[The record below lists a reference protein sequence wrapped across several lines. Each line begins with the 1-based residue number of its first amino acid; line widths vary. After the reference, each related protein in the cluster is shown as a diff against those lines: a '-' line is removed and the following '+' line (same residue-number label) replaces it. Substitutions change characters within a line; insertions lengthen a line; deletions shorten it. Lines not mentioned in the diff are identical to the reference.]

1 MLRIGERNME
11 PLKPKLFWVMKDY
24 TKDQFVKDVISGII
38 VAIIALPLSMA
49 LALASGVEPQLG
61 IYTAIIASIVT
72 TFLGG
77 SRVQI
82 TGPTAALAT
91 MVAGVVAEYGMNGLL
106 VATIMAGIILVVMGF
121 LRLGNLIKFIPYTI
135 TLGFTAGIAFMIFVG
150 QIASFIGVDTRGYK
164 GPTIETMDKLKALF
178 SCIETFNPVALVIG
192 IVSLAILI
200 VWPKINKTIPSY
212 LVVVVIAS
220 AIVKIGGIDSVNTIG
235 KLYPNLSGELPK
247 FTVPSFSFGLV
258 EELLPTAFTIAM
270 LSAIVTLLSA
280 VVTDALIGSKHNS
293 NMELIGQGVG
303 AIVTGFFGGIPGTGA
318 VARTTANAKNGART
332 PIACLVHSITLL
344 IMLVLLIPYAKLI
357 PMPTIGAI
365 LFIVSYNM
373 SGIKNIINTVKRS
386 PKSDTITLF
395 VTFFMA
401 IIFDLVVAIVFGL
414 ILACVLFLKRMTEV
428 TEIKGWN
435 YVDQSEGEE
444 HNYMELP
451 KGTLVFEITGPLFFG
466 ACDKLNYILG
476 NTDVDRIILR
486 MRGVNAMDSTAIH
499 TFDGIIDTCKKN
511 NITLI
516 FSHVNEQ
523 PMSVMKK
530 SGFVELIGEENFCEN
545 ITASI
550 DRAYELAGERRKN
563 ADPKAEE
570 KKNDENI
577 VNQYRLK

>member
-1 MLRIGERNME
+1 MDK
-11 PLKPKLFWVMKDY
+11 LKPKLFSVMKNY
-24 TKDQFVKDVISGII
+24 SKEQFGKDVISGII

-91 MVAGVVAEYGMNGLL
+91 MIAGVVAQYGMDGLI
-106 VATIMAGIILVVMGF
+106 VASIMAGVILVIMGF
-121 LRLGNLIKFIPYTI
+121 FRLGNLIKYIPYTI
-135 TLGFTAGIAFMIFVG
+135 TLGFTAGIAVLIFVG
-150 QIASFIGVDTRGYK
+150 QIASFVGIDTRGYT
-164 GPTIETMDKLKALF
+164 GPTIETVDKFKALF
-178 SCIETFNPVALVIG
+178 SCIETFNPIALGIGILSLVI
-192 IVSLAILI
+192 LI
-200 VWPKINKTIPSY
+200 IWPKINKTIPSY

-220 AIVKIGGIDSVNTIG
+220 AIVKIGNIDSVNTIG

-247 FTVPSFSFGLV
+247 FRVPNITFSMI

-303 AIVTGFFGGIPGTGA
+303 VIMTGFFGGIPGTGA
-318 VARTTANAKNGART
+318 VARTTANARNGART
-332 PIACLVHSITLL
+332 PIACLVHSIALF
-344 IMLVLLIPYAKLI
+344 IMLLVLIPYAKLI

-373 SGIKNIINTVKRS
+373 SGIKNIINIVKRS
-386 PKSDTITLF
+386 PKSDVIVLV
-395 VTFFMA
+395 VTFA
-401 IIFDLVVAIVFGL
+401 STILLNLVYAIVIGL
-414 ILACVLFLKRMTEV
+414 ILACVLFLKRMSEV
-428 TEIKGWN
+428 TEIKGWT
-435 YVDQSEGEE
+435 YVDQSQGEE
-444 HNYMELP
+444 NNYMSLP
-451 KGTLVFEITGPLFFG
+451 NDTLVFEITGPLFFG
-466 ACDKLNYILG
+466 ACDKLSYIVSNIDV
-476 NTDVDRIILR
+476 NTIILR

-511 NITLI
+511 KINLI

-530 SGFVELIGEENFCEN
+530 SGFVEEVGEENFCKNIEEAVALAEKIDKELREN
-545 ITASI
+545 
-550 DRAYELAGERRKN
+550 K
-563 ADPKAEE
+563 
-570 KKNDENI
+570 
-577 VNQYRLK
+577 

>member
-1 MLRIGERNME
+1 MDK
-11 PLKPKLFWVMKDY
+11 LKPKLFSVMKNY
-24 TKDQFVKDVISGII
+24 TKKQFGKDVISGII

-61 IYTAIIASIVT
+61 IYTAIISSIVT

-91 MVAGVVAEYGMNGLL
+91 MIAAVVAQYGMDGLI
-106 VATIMAGIILVVMGF
+106 VATIMAGIILVIMGF
-121 LRLGNLIKFIPYTI
+121 FRLGNLIKYIPYTI
-135 TLGFTAGIAFMIFVG
+135 TLGFTAGIAVLIFVG
-150 QIASFIGVDTRGYK
+150 QIASFVGVDTRGYT
-164 GPTIETMDKLKALF
+164 GPTIETVEKFKALF
-178 SCIETFNPVALVIG
+178 SCIETFNPIALGIG
-192 IVSLAILI
+192 VLSLAILI
-200 VWPKINKTIPSY
+200 IWPKINKTIPSY

-220 AIVKIGGIDSVNTIG
+220 AVVKLGNIDSVNTIG

-247 FTVPSFSFGLV
+247 FSVPNVTFAMI

-303 AIVTGFFGGIPGTGA
+303 AIVTGLFGGIPGTGA
-318 VARTTANAKNGART
+318 VARTTANARNGART
-332 PIACLVHSITLL
+332 PIACLVHSIALF
-344 IMLVLLIPYAKLI
+344 IMLLVLIPYAKMI

-373 SGIKNIINTVKRS
+373 SGIKNIINIVKRS
-386 PKSDTITLF
+386 PKSDIIVLV
-395 VTFFMA
+395 VTFA
-401 IIFDLVVAIVFGL
+401 ATILLNLVYAIVIGL
-414 ILACVLFLKRMTEV
+414 ILACVLFLKRMSEV
-428 TEIKGWN
+428 TEIKGWT

-444 HNYMELP
+444 NNFMVLP
-451 KGTLVFEITGPLFFG
+451 KDTLVFEITGPLFFG
-466 ACDKLNYILG
+466 ACDKLSYIVSNVDV
-476 NTDVDRIILR
+476 NTIILR

-511 NITLI
+511 KINLI

-523 PMSVMKK
+523 PMSVMQK
-530 SGFVELIGEENFCEN
+530 SGFIKEVGELNFCKN
-545 ITASI
+545 IDEAVALAEKF
-550 DRAYELAGERRKN
+550 DKELNESH
-563 ADPKAEE
+563 
-570 KKNDENI
+570 
-577 VNQYRLK
+577 

>member
-1 MLRIGERNME
+1 ME
-11 PLKPKLFWVMKDY
+11 KLKPKLFSVMKEY
-24 TKDQFVKDVISGII
+24 TKEQFVKDVISGII

-61 IYTAIIASIVT
+61 IYTAIVASIVT

-91 MVAGVVAEYGMNGLL
+91 MVAGVVAEFGMNGLI
-106 VATIMAGIILVVMGF
+106 VATIMAGIMLVLMGF
-121 LRLGNLIKFIPYTI
+121 LRLGTMIKYIPYTI

-164 GPTIETMDKLKALF
+164 GPTIETVDKLKALF
-178 SCIETFNPVALVIG
+178 SCIDTFNPIALLIGVI
-192 IVSLAILI
+192 SLAILI
-200 VWPKINKTIPSY
+200 VWPRINKKIPSY

-220 AIVKIGGIDSVNTIG
+220 AIVKIFDIDSVNTIG
-235 KLYPNLSGELPK
+235 KLYPKLSGDLPK
-247 FTVPSFSFGLV
+247 FSVPTVSFEIV
-258 EELLPTAFTIAM
+258 EKLLPTAFTIAM

-303 AIVTGFFGGIPGTGA
+303 AIVTGLFGGIPGTGA

-373 SGIKNIINTVKRS
+373 SGIKNIINTIKRS
-386 PKSDTITLF
+386 PKSDSITLI
-395 VTFFMA
+395 VTFVMA
-401 IIFDLVVAIVFGL
+401 VVFDLVVAIIAGL
-414 ILACVLFLKRMTEV
+414 IFACVLFLKRMTEV
-428 TEIKGWN
+428 TEIKGWK
-435 YVDQSEGEE
+435 YIDQSAGEE
-444 HNYMELP
+444 NNYMELP

-466 ACDKLNYILG
+466 ACDKLNYIIS
-476 NTDVDRIILR
+476 NTNVDIIILR

-499 TFDGIIDTCKKN
+499 TFDGIIETCKKYK
-511 NITLI
+511 ITLI

-523 PMSVMKK
+523 PMSVMEK
-530 SGFVELIGEENFCEN
+530 SGFIELIGKDNFCPN

-550 DRAYELAGERRKN
+550 ERAYVLA
-563 ADPKAEE
+563 
-570 KKNDENI
+570 DEI
-577 VNQYRLK
+577 QK

>member
-1 MLRIGERNME
+1 MDK
-11 PLKPKLFWVMKDY
+11 LKPKLFSVMKNY
-24 TKDQFVKDVISGII
+24 SKEQFGKDVISGII

-91 MVAGVVAEYGMNGLL
+91 MIAGVVAQYGMDGLI
-106 VATIMAGIILVVMGF
+106 VASIMAGVILVIMGF
-121 LRLGNLIKFIPYTI
+121 FRLGNLIKYIPYTI
-135 TLGFTAGIAFMIFVG
+135 TLGFTAGIAVLIFVG
-150 QIASFIGVDTRGYK
+150 QIASFVGIDTRGYT
-164 GPTIETMDKLKALF
+164 GPTIETVDKFKALF
-178 SCIETFNPVALVIG
+178 SCIETFNPIALGIGILSLVI
-192 IVSLAILI
+192 LI
-200 VWPKINKTIPSY
+200 IWPKINKTIPSY

-220 AIVKIGGIDSVNTIG
+220 AIVKIGNIDSVNTIG

-247 FTVPSFSFGLV
+247 FRVPNITFSMI

-303 AIVTGFFGGIPGTGA
+303 VIMTGFFGGIPGTGA
-318 VARTTANAKNGART
+318 VARTTANARNGART
-332 PIACLVHSITLL
+332 PIACLVHSIALF
-344 IMLVLLIPYAKLI
+344 IMLLVLIPYAKLI

-373 SGIKNIINTVKRS
+373 SGIKNIINIVKRS
-386 PKSDTITLF
+386 PKSDVIVLV
-395 VTFFMA
+395 VTFA
-401 IIFDLVVAIVFGL
+401 STILLNLVYAIVIGL
-414 ILACVLFLKRMTEV
+414 ILACVLFLKRMSEV
-428 TEIKGWN
+428 TEIKGWT
-435 YVDQSEGEE
+435 YVDQSQGEE
-444 HNYMELP
+444 NNYMSLP
-451 KGTLVFEITGPLFFG
+451 NDTLVFEITGPLFFG
-466 ACDKLNYILG
+466 ACDKLSYIVSNVDV
-476 NTDVDRIILR
+476 NTIILR

-511 NITLI
+511 KINLI

-530 SGFVELIGEENFCEN
+530 SGFVEEVGEENFCKNIEEAVALAEKIDKELREN
-545 ITASI
+545 
-550 DRAYELAGERRKN
+550 K
-563 ADPKAEE
+563 
-570 KKNDENI
+570 
-577 VNQYRLK
+577 

>member
-1 MLRIGERNME
+1 MDK
-11 PLKPKLFWVMKDY
+11 LKPKLFSVMKNY
-24 TKDQFVKDVISGII
+24 TKKQFGKDVVSGII

-61 IYTAIIASIVT
+61 IYTAIISSIVT

-91 MVAGVVAEYGMNGLL
+91 MIAGVVAQYGMDGLI
-106 VATIMAGIILVVMGF
+106 VATIMAGIILVIMGF
-121 LRLGNLIKFIPYTI
+121 LRLGNLIKYIPYTI
-135 TLGFTAGIAFMIFVG
+135 TLGFTAGIAVLIFVG
-150 QIASFIGVDTRGYK
+150 QIASFVGVDTRGYT
-164 GPTIETMDKLKALF
+164 GPTIETVDKFKALF
-178 SCIETFNPVALVIG
+178 SCIETFNPVALGIG
-192 IVSLAILI
+192 VLSLAILI
-200 VWPKINKTIPSY
+200 IWPKINKTIPSY

-220 AIVKIGGIDSVNTIG
+220 AIVKLGNIDSVNTIG

-247 FTVPSFSFGLV
+247 FKVPNVTFSMI

-303 AIVTGFFGGIPGTGA
+303 AVVTGLFGGIPGTGA
-318 VARTTANAKNGART
+318 VARTTANARNGART
-332 PIACLVHSITLL
+332 PIACLVHSIALF
-344 IMLVLLIPYAKLI
+344 IMLLVLIPYAKMI

-373 SGIKNIINTVKRS
+373 SGIKNIINIVKRS
-386 PKSDTITLF
+386 PKSDIIVLV
-395 VTFFMA
+395 VTFA
-401 IIFDLVVAIVFGL
+401 STILLNLVYAIVIGL
-414 ILACVLFLKRMTEV
+414 ILACVLFLKRMSEV
-428 TEIKGWN
+428 TEIKGWT

-444 HNYMELP
+444 NNYMMLP
-451 KGTLVFEITGPLFFG
+451 KDTLVFEITGPLFFG
-466 ACDKLNYILG
+466 ACDKLSYIVSNVDV
-476 NTDVDRIILR
+476 NTIILR

-511 NITLI
+511 KINLI

-523 PMSVMKK
+523 PMSVMQK
-530 SGFVELIGEENFCEN
+530 SGFVKEVGESNFCKN
-545 ITASI
+545 IDDAV
-550 DRAYELAGERRKN
+550 AL
-563 ADPKAEE
+563 AEE
-570 KKNDENI
+570 FDRKLAESQKKA
-577 VNQYRLK
+577 V